1 MRYPNLPS
9 RVCHPY
15 FQPPE
20 AILSQMQLHR
30 PIPVHAISFNCAE
43 QAANEFLC
51 KLAQLTRGRF
61 HFYSDQAMP
70 GPGPEAW
77 EVGGGEGRGRGEGR
91 RGRRRRGGRRAN
103 EFLCKLAQLTRG
115 RFHFYSDQAM
125 PGPGPE
131 AWEVGGERERGSG
144 WGEGEGRGGGE
155 EGE

>member
-1 MRYPNLPS
+1 
-9 RVCHPY
+9 
-15 FQPPE
+15 
-20 AILSQMQLHR
+20 MQLHR

-43 QAANEFLC
+43 QA
-51 KLAQLTRGRF
+51 
-61 HFYSDQAMP
+61 
-70 GPGPEAW
+70 
-77 EVGGGEGRGRGEGR
+77 
-91 RGRRRRGGRRAN
+91 AN